1 MNLRIPPKLHGPGVI
16 AGTVRTS
23 TAPEAFSF
31 ALDAKQEPAHAV
43 AEFRKSRRD
52 PRPQLTLVRIVRDDK
67 IDEP

>member
-23 TAPEAFSF
+23 TAPEAF

-43 AEFRKSRRD
+43 AELRKSRRD
-52 PRPQLTLVRIVRDDK
+52 PRPQLTLVRIVRDGK
-67 IDEP
+67 IVEP